1 MYTNL
6 YTAAGVFAGRFVP
19 VNEDRILGTLKNT
32 TNFDCILYF
41 KQYDPCIKSIVIPP
55 KSSLS
60 IANSVVGECIADA
73 IEIGAV
79 LVFLEAPR

>member
-19 VNEDRILGTLKNT
+19 VYEERILGTLENT
-32 TNFDCILYF
+32 TNFDCILCF
-41 KQYDPCIKSIVIPP
+41 AQYDPYLKDFVVPA

-60 IANSVVGECIADA
+60 IPNSVVGDLIADA